1 MVGQRADLGVL
12 TVIAD
17 AYDWDLGRLNE
28 LDELLVGGA
37 RWAGTKRRKDW
48 CVME

>member
-12 TVIAD
+12 AVIAD

-37 RWAGTKRRKDW
+37 RRAGTKRMKDW
-48 CVME
+48 CMMG